1 MCPPMRTMNSLD
13 KMPRSINNT
22 DIYMRSLTSRGLG
35 VLRIPVPS
43 FVYISSALPALAK
56 HTTRSFGTSHA
67 VRLRANP
74 GNQRLKVASSAGGIL
89 GWMCAVMLFVG
100 RIFPSEAKYARMSSS
115 DLQTNLDE
123 NRGSYKYAC
132 RNRFSN
138 QGQITWKTYYGG
150 SDIPFWC
157 IVWGSRNIASFI
169 F

>member
-1 MCPPMRTMNSLD
+1 MRTMNSLD

-89 GWMCAVMLFVG
+89 G
-100 RIFPSEAKYARMSSS
+100 
-115 DLQTNLDE
+115 
-123 NRGSYKYAC
+123 
-132 RNRFSN
+132 
-138 QGQITWKTYYGG
+138 
-150 SDIPFWC
+150 
-157 IVWGSRNIASFI
+157 
-169 F
+169 